1 MNLRGKMKISRAEL
15 QDLDEIL
22 KLQYLAYQSEAALFG
37 TDDIQPL
44 RQTIE
49 EVKEEYNNGLI
60 LKLHTGDNVIVGSVR
75 AKKEKN
81 TVYIGKLMV
90 HPDYQCHGYGSKL
103 LSEIEKSFPDSR
115 YELFT
120 SIRSVDNIRLYKKLG
135 YKEFDEK
142 KIDDELVFVY
152 MEK

>member
-37 TDDIQPL
+37 TDDIPPL
-44 RQTIE
+44 KQTIE
-49 EVKEEYNNGLI
+49 EVEDEYSNGII
-60 LKLHTGDNVIVGSVR
+60 LKMHTDDNVIVGSVR
-75 AKKEKN
+75 AKKDKD
-81 TVYIGKLMV
+81 TAYIGKLMV
-90 HPDYQCHGYGSKL
+90 HPDYQCQGYGSKL
-103 LSEIEKSFPDSR
+103 LAEIEKSFPDSR

-120 SIRSVDNIRLYKKLG
+120 STRSVDNIRLYKKLG